1 MPSDSLT
8 PLEAF
13 VPALIWPGRRPT
25 MAELATWHEALS
37 DAVGQLMPVDLM
49 ACWLLPSRGGSVLV
63 GPPGLAPGAIPI
75 PPAEPIVAQ
84 EGLFELEDRLRA
96 SGYHSV
102 LAVPVRA
109 EVQDVGLL
117 VVGRFGEVDYTLD
130 HQRTLH
136 RVAAHLA
143 TPMRRL
149 AAQPWIT
156 PAAASEERTPMVAGI
171 TEALL
176 DAVDQARS
184 GSDLAQLVSDAIGV
198 QLPHDRLDILAVAPA
213 PDCWAMLGTDGI
225 TGRTLQIDATDL
237 DRVDALIY
245 HLGGEP
251 TARIADLREVGLQWP
266 GSFDG
271 RNADRQRALLAA
283 RMEVGGELV
292 GWLWLGSSSPGWFQ
306 ETDQEVARLAAR
318 LLASR
323 VATWA
328 ARHELAGAW
337 NG

>member
-1 MPSDSLT
+1 
-8 PLEAF
+8 
-13 VPALIWPGRRPT
+13 
-25 MAELATWHEALS
+25 
-37 DAVGQLMPVDLM
+37 
-49 ACWLLPSRGGSVLV
+49 
-63 GPPGLAPGAIPI
+63 
-75 PPAEPIVAQ
+75 
-84 EGLFELEDRLRA
+84 
-96 SGYHSV
+96 
-102 LAVPVRA
+102 
-109 EVQDVGLL
+109 
-117 VVGRFGEVDYTLD
+117 
-130 HQRTLH
+130 
-136 RVAAHLA
+136 
-143 TPMRRL
+143 
-149 AAQPWIT
+149 
-156 PAAASEERTPMVAGI
+156 
-171 TEALL
+171 
-176 DAVDQARS
+176 
-184 GSDLAQLVSDAIGV
+184 DLAQLVSDAIGV

-245 HLGGEP
+245 NLGGEP
-251 TARIADLREVGLQWP
+251 TVRIADLREVGLQWP

-328 ARHELAGAW
+328 
-337 NG
+337 